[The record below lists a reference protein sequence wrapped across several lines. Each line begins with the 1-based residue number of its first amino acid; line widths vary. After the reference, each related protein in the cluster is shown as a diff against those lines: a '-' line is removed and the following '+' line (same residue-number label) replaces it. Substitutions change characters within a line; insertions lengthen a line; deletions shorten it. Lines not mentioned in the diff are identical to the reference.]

1 MADSGLVRLNIS
13 ELAPRIK
20 AREVSPVEVMEATLA
35 QVDRLQ
41 PALNS
46 FITVMGDQ
54 AMAAAR
60 EQEAALVR
68 GEYLGPLHGIPVGI
82 KDNIKVAGVLAT
94 LGSKVFADYVADEDA
109 HAVALCKVAGA
120 IILGKENLEEFAAG
134 ATSNNPHYGA
144 VHNPWS
150 LDHVPG
156 GSSGGGGANVAA
168 CATFASLGTDIGGSV
183 RLPGSFC
190 GVVGLKQTFGR
201 VSQRGLLGTS
211 FNGDNIGPLT
221 RSVRDSALVLQAIA
235 GYDPRDPSTVP
246 VPVPDYAASLGKDL
260 AGLRMGI
267 PVDYY
272 FDTIE
277 PEVEDGIRQAISALE
292 ELGAKP
298 REVSLPTM
306 KHLGAAR
313 IASMVDTVVT
323 NEPYIKDRRHDYS
336 PELLYRT
343 LAAQFVL
350 GRDYSKALKV
360 QRLIKEEYAEVLQEV
375 DFLVTPTS
383 PIAGLRIDAKS
394 FTVAGQE
401 YPGGIPGSGLISRT
415 SAPFNIT
422 GLPTIS
428 VPCGFD
434 QAGLPIGLQI
444 TTRPFE
450 EEMMFRVAHAYE
462 AVSPSRGHRPPVGG
476 SGG

>member
-1 MADSGLVRLNIS
+1 
-13 ELAPRIK
+13 
-20 AREVSPVEVMEATLA
+20 
-35 QVDRLQ
+35 
-41 PALNS
+41 
-46 FITVMGDQ
+46 
-54 AMAAAR
+54 
-60 EQEAALVR
+60 
-68 GEYLGPLHGIPVGI
+68 
-82 KDNIKVAGVLAT
+82 
-94 LGSKVFADYVADEDA
+94 
-109 HAVALCKVAGA
+109 
-120 IILGKENLEEFAAG
+120 
-134 ATSNNPHYGA
+134 
-144 VHNPWS
+144 
-150 LDHVPG
+150 
-156 GSSGGGGANVAA
+156 
-168 CATFASLGTDIGGSV
+168 
-183 RLPGSFC
+183 
-190 GVVGLKQTFGR
+190 
-201 VSQRGLLGTS
+201 
-211 FNGDNIGPLT
+211 
-221 RSVRDSALVLQAIA
+221 
-235 GYDPRDPSTVP
+235 
-246 VPVPDYAASLGKDL
+246 
-260 AGLRMGI
+260 MGI

-277 PEVEDGIRQAISALE
+277 PEVEDGIRRVISALE

-306 KHLGAAR
+306 KYLGAAR